1 MSTNWKIFLGIVFAI
16 IGILLF
22 MIFEISMDSHNIAIE
37 NQNKIDSLEQKIF
50 LLEEIQKQ
58 NTVIKVVTV
67 I

>member
-22 MIFEISMDSHNIAIE
+22 MIFEIAMDSHNIATE

-50 LLEEIQKQ
+50 LLE
-58 NTVIKVVTV
+58 
-67 I
+67 